1 MSLELKENTQYH
13 TDATAK
19 GKESAKAKT
28 EYQEIYFDF
37 TEMDLIISEF
47 KLHKECQKMRTR
59 PARPL
64 MDTTRCDPIG
74 NFDKLVSHIDSYV
87 MDLDNPLGM
96 GTAVKLYLR
105 SNTDEAS
112 SETMKKRRQRVKKK
126 LSHC

>member
-1 MSLELKENTQYH
+1 
-13 TDATAK
+13 
-19 GKESAKAKT
+19 
-28 EYQEIYFDF
+28 
-37 TEMDLIISEF
+37 
-47 KLHKECQKMRTR
+47 
-59 PARPL
+59 
-64 MDTTRCDPIG
+64 
-74 NFDKLVSHIDSYV
+74 

>member
-1 MSLELKENTQYH
+1 MSLELKGNTQYH
-13 TDATAK
+13 TDAAAK
-19 GKESAKAKT
+19 IKESAKAKT

-37 TEMDLIISEF
+37 TEMDLITSEF

-87 MDLDNPLGM
+87 MDLDDPLGM

-105 SNTDEAS
+105 SNTDKAS
-112 SETMKKRRQRVKKK
+112 SVTMKKRRQRVKKK

>member
-1 MSLELKENTQYH
+1 MP
-13 TDATAK
+13 
-19 GKESAKAKT
+19 
-28 EYQEIYFDF
+28 
-37 TEMDLIISEF
+37 
-47 KLHKECQKMRTR
+47 KLRTR

>member
-1 MSLELKENTQYH
+1 MSLELKGNTQYH
-13 TDATAK
+13 TDAAAK
-19 GKESAKAKT
+19 VKESAKGKT

-37 TEMDLIISEF
+37 TEIDLITSEF
-47 KLHKECQKMRTR
+47 KFHKECQKLRTR